1 MQAMYIVKVRDG
13 QFDVIGEVQADD
25 AIGPDTCT
33 RF

>member
-1 MQAMYIVKVRDG
+1 MLPMYIVKITNG
-13 QFDVIGEVQADD
+13 QFAITGSVKADD